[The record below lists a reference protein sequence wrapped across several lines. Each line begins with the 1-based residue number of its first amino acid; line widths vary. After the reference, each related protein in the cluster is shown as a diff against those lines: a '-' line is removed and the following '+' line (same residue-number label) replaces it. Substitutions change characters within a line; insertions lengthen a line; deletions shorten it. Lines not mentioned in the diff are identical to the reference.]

1 MQEVYFMVWKIKGEL
16 LEYNKPKKIIP
27 YVLQYFT
34 LLIFFLAQESDY
46 DLNFASK
53 STANYAV
60 YNEMPSLTEL
70 TACVWIR
77 VTHQSVHYIFTY
89 ASSSSPDAIA
99 LGYYANYS
107 SLTRLYFNI
116 NAWSFM

>member
-1 MQEVYFMVWKIKGEL
+1 MPYFITIF
-16 LEYNKPKKIIP
+16 YIP
-27 YVLQYFT
+27 D
-34 LLIFFLAQESDY
+34 ISAQESDY

-60 YNEMPSLTEL
+60 YNEMPSLTQL

-77 VTHQSVHYIFTY
+77 VTHQSIHYIFSY
-89 ASSSSPDAIA
+89 ASSSSPEAIA
-99 LGYYANYS
+99 LGYYANYN

-116 NAWSFM
+116 NAYDFK

>member
-1 MQEVYFMVWKIKGEL
+1 MPYCITIFYFA
-16 LEYNKPKKIIP
+16 Y
-27 YVLQYFT
+27 
-34 LLIFFLAQESDY
+34 FFLAQESDY
-46 DLNFASK
+46 DLNFTSK

-60 YNEMPSLTEL
+60 YNEMPSLTKL

-99 LGYYANYS
+99 LGYYANHS